1 LSERY
6 DLEWLRAA
14 FAQPDAAPH
23 PDHCPSLSE
32 IWEGVHGQLPPER
45 LRDVVEHLATCPPC
59 AEAWRLALLM
69 ERPTA
74 ADQVPAEDAAAV
86 HMTHLAN
93 RPRWRLYGGLAA
105 AAAAA
110 LFAVVLGVHDFH
122 YLRSGGA
129 PPVIAQRGGAVDQA
143 TATRWLAPSDGA
155 ALKRSGAVLSWSG
168 AIQTTYDLTVE
179 LEDESGGAKPISIV
193 AQHGLTAT
201 GYALP
206 ERDLARV
213 PAGAHLLAKLTAHL
227 PDGRSETIS
236 RNFRLP

>member
-6 DLEWLRAA
+6 DLDRLRAA
-14 FAQPDAAPH
+14 FAQPDEAPH

-32 IWEGVHGQLPPER
+32 IWEGVHGRLPPDR

-86 HMTHLAN
+86 PMAH
-93 RPRWRLYGGLAA
+93 RPRRRLYGGLAA
-105 AAAAA
+105 AAAV
-110 LFAVVLGVHDFH
+110 LFAVVLGIHDF
-122 YLRSGGA
+122 RRGEA
-129 PPVIAQRGGAVDQA
+129 PPVIVRRGGSVDQA
-143 TATRWLAPSDGA
+143 TMTRWLAPGDGA

-168 AIQTTYDLTVE
+168 ASQATYDLTVE
-179 LEDESGGAKPISIV
+179 LEDESGTARPIPIV

-201 GYALP
+201 EVALP

-213 PAGAHLLAKLTAHL
+213 PAGAHLHARLTTHL

-236 RNFRLP
+236 RDFRLP